1 MPDSNELRDKQFE
14 LRIEKMVYGGDG
26 LGHHEGHT
34 VFAPFVLPEELVSIE
49 PLERRKKF
57 IRGRPVHIVDP
68 SPKRIVPPC
77 AYFGVC
83 GGCHYQH
90 IPYEFQ
96 LEYKSNILRETL
108 SRLGRIAWDGPIVPH
123 PSPAYSYRN
132 RAQWKIAPQ
141 SEGKPAIGY
150 YQAASRTLCP
160 VNECPISS
168 PRIVAALGALSRLLA
183 AGKLPGTLH
192 EAEAFADSAD
202 AGLLLNLSFDKF
214 EGSPQRIAD
223 ILGAELSGIASVLL
237 HDRKAD
243 RFELIGPGH
252 ISYRAADRTYRVGHL
267 SFFQVNRFLVD
278 ELAAIVL
285 GDSRG
290 QLALDLF
297 AGVGLFTVPL
307 AHRFQRVIGVES
319 NAAAV
324 RDLEVNLQTS
334 GAASPAARHS
344 DVETFLARWR
354 ERPDLVVLDPP
365 RAGVPAP
372 ALAQVMK
379 LAPPTIAYL
388 SCDPATLA
396 RDLAVL
402 LESSDK
408 SGKPGAYL
416 ISEVHLV
423 DIFPQTYHM
432 EALVRLSRRE

>member
-1 MPDSNELRDKQFE
+1 MPDSSESSSKQFE

-34 VFAPFVLPEELVSIE
+34 VFAPFVLPEEVVSVE

-57 IRGRPVHIVDP
+57 IRGRLLQIVDA
-68 SPKRIVPPC
+68 SPHRIAAPC
-77 AYFGVC
+77 PYFGVC
-83 GGCHYQH
+83 GGCNYQH
-90 IPYEFQ
+90 IPYDLQ

-108 SRLGRIAWDGPIVPH
+108 SRLGRITWDGPIVPH
-123 PSPAYSYRN
+123 ASPAYEYRN
-132 RAQWKIAPQ
+132 RAQWKIAP
-141 SEGKPAIGY
+141 EAGGKLAIGY
-150 YQAASRTLCP
+150 YRAASRTLCL
-160 VNECPISS
+160 VNECPISA
-168 PRIVAALGALSRLLA
+168 PRIVAALAALSRLLA

-192 EAEAFADSAD
+192 EVEAFADSAD
-202 AGLLLNLSFDKF
+202 ASLLLNLSFDKF
-214 EGSPQRIAD
+214 EGSPQRTAE
-223 ILGAELSGIASVLL
+223 ILRAEISGIESILL

-243 RFELIGPGH
+243 RFELAGPGH
-252 ISYRAADRTYRVGHL
+252 ISYRVGDRDFRVGHL
-267 SFFQVNRFLVD
+267 SFFQVNRFLVE
-278 ELAAIVL
+278 ELASLIL

-290 QLALDLF
+290 KLALDLF

-324 RDLEVNLQTS
+324 RDLEANFQAS

-354 ERPDLVVLDPP
+354 ERPDFVVLDPP
-365 RAGVPAP
+365 RAGVPAQ
-372 ALAQVMK
+372 ALTQLAK
-379 LAPPTIAYL
+379 LAPATIAYL

-402 LESSDK
+402 VGSAE
-408 SGKPGAYL
+408 KPGKYL